1 MHTFGLIFLAA
12 LLLTVVL
19 RLWLAT
25 RHAAHVA
32 AHRNAVPA
40 QFSTVITLDAHQR
53 AADYT
58 CAKTR
63 FAMIDLLAGTAV
75 TLVFTFGGGLQALHE
90 GAQLRRGAVLDT
102 DVGGRRIP
110 TADAAEDAA
119 LTEALAAVGD
129 EGDADDED
137 DEGAKPKPKPKA
149 RRAAKAH
156 RAAINAKRKRPDR
169 DDFFALMFLA
179 RCKQEMGDDVDTILA
194 AADSAWKLNGFAGDE
209 LCSHP

>member
-1 MHTFGLIFLAA
+1 LPDESTDGELAA
-12 LLLTVVL
+12 
-19 RLWLAT
+19 A
-25 RHAAHVA
+25 VA
-32 AHRNAVPA
+32 A
-40 QFSTVITLDAHQR
+40 
-53 AADYT
+53 AA
-58 CAKTR
+58 AARK
-63 FAMIDLLAGTAV
+63 A
-75 TLVFTFGGGLQALHE
+75 
-90 GAQLRRGAVLDT
+90 
-102 DVGGRRIP
+102 
-110 TADAAEDAA
+110 ADAAEDAA

-209 LCSHP
+209 ICSHP